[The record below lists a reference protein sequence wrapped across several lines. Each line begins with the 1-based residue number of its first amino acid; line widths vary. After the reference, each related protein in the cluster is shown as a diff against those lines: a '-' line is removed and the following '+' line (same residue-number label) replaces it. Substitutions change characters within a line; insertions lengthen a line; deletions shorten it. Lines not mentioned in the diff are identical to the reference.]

1 MRDALIINSL
11 SNLQSTEHIIIM
23 KLYCLAA
30 ASLMLLGAA
39 VAEEVSYIFCAY
51 DVSFFLLWPLPT
63 RFNTSGPTTPV
74 EVLVVMLLQL
84 LQLLLQS
91 ESAADQSP

>member
-1 MRDALIINSL
+1 MRDALINIVIYSSQ
-11 SNLQSTEHIIIM
+11 SNNIIIM

-51 DVSFFLLWPLPT
+51 DVSFF
-63 RFNTSGPTTPV
+63 
-74 EVLVVMLLQL
+74 
-84 LQLLLQS
+84 
-91 ESAADQSP
+91 